1 MAKKDES
8 TTEQAEITPGS
19 IIAQI
24 AKSQGITPHALGVK
38 AGIDEDTIGKIIKTG
53 GQRMRID
60 IFRKICTTLQISPCE
75 ILSHLPP
82 VVIEERRPKGRVKKK

>member
-8 TTEQAEITPGS
+8 TVEQTEITPGA

-75 ILSHLPP
+75 ILSQLPP
-82 VVIEERRPKGRVKKK
+82 VVIEERQPKGRVKKK